1 MLCRTPA
8 QAGLPQWQRLLQAE
22 GMPRPNG
29 ALVRCTLAERRPAA
43 HVAVT
48 GYALDDELILYRDV
62 TGECFALN
70 HTGAYVWSLCDG
82 DMALDEI
89 ADDVSV
95 TFSISRERA
104 VADVRSLV
112 DGLLDAGLLAAG

>member
-29 ALVRCTLAERRPAA
+29 ALVRCTLDERRPAA

-70 HTGAYVWSLCDG
+70 HTGAYVWSPCG
-82 DMALDEI
+82 SASTCCISMAEEGGNLTDFLRR
-89 ADDVSV
+89 SPLPPM
-95 TFSISRERA
+95 TSSSFGRYSIVPSE
-104 VADVRSLV
+104 
-112 DGLLDAGLLAAG
+112 